1 MSDEQNAQRRLGRDL
16 RELTADAFAGLAQRF
31 GWKPPVEYVPLGY
44 ETIGEAEFGY
54 AVSPSGVTIEDETSL
69 AGGQLEKAYEH
80 HLFTN
85 TCVNYIATRMAGVP
99 LRFYR
104 STIVDNET
112 QLEPADDHPVAK
124 AFNFF
129 NPHQSNYEAWEWL
142 HSWTLIA
149 GQGPM
154 LKEPRSSTTP
164 DGIPFELYPLYP
176 NGLRPIRST
185 TKGLLG
191 YRYALN
197 GKETFL
203 LPEDVVV
210 FREFS
215 TDVRFSAMGRLF
227 AGRKEITTD
236 LRAREWNDR
245 MIKQGVHISGTLET
259 EQDMSADKAAT
270 VREVFERKYAGSS
283 QAHRIMVLHS
293 GLKFNPT
300 TFAHTDIGFIDQLK
314 LTKEDIALAFG
325 IPEEL
330 LGAKS
335 ANFAALREKRRVFWE
350 DTIKAR
356 TRRIEAVMNSSV
368 LPMLAPEL
376 VAYYDFSDVEALRQ
390 DQAQLVKT
398 AKEAVASGTM
408 TINEARI
415 KVLELDEIEGGDALF
430 IARGLQPLEA
440 ALAEAVELPPDTT
453 ADDGA
458 GDRDSS
464 RAAVSGRGS
473 VAHALASIRGDHEAA
488 IFKAEDPYQQTIRK
502 MSSMASTANLRR
514 RLHNSR
520 ATSLPLKS

>member
-1 MSDEQNAQRRLGRDL
+1 
-16 RELTADAFAGLAQRF
+16 
-31 GWKPPVEYVPLGY
+31 
-44 ETIGEAEFGY
+44 
-54 AVSPSGVTIEDETSL
+54 
-69 AGGQLEKAYEH
+69 
-80 HLFTN
+80 
-85 TCVNYIATRMAGVP
+85 
-99 LRFYR
+99 
-104 STIVDNET
+104 
-112 QLEPADDHPVAK
+112 
-124 AFNFF
+124 
-129 NPHQSNYEAWEWL
+129 
-142 HSWTLIA
+142 
-149 GQGPM
+149 
-154 LKEPRSSTTP
+154 
-164 DGIPFELYPLYP
+164 
-176 NGLRPIRST
+176 
-185 TKGLLG
+185 
-191 YRYALN
+191 
-197 GKETFL
+197 
-203 LPEDVVV
+203 
-210 FREFS
+210 
-215 TDVRFSAMGRLF
+215 
-227 AGRKEITTD
+227 
-236 LRAREWNDR
+236 

-488 IFKAEDPYQQTIRK
+488 IFKAEDPYQQTI
-502 MSSMASTANLRR
+502 
-514 RLHNSR
+514 SR